1 MEVPPHAGNGA
12 PDDTPSAPAS
22 ERGGMEVGVEDEPAP
37 EVVVVSF
44 LFVLGT
50 KGRMQPV
57 VMAPKNLSTK
67 HYRLK

>member
-1 MEVPPHAGNGA
+1 MAGSK
-12 PDDTPSAPAS
+12 DS
-22 ERGGMEVGVEDEPAP
+22 EQARVLEGM
-37 EVVVVSF
+37 VVVVVISF

-67 HYRLK
+67 HTD